1 MARTLRFLSY
11 AMGFACT
18 AIGLLHLLAGNAIV
32 PGATAAGPT
41 VDSLNR
47 FLGAIFAGY
56 GLAWL
61 WTARQHPIPPTP
73 VRALAALFLLG
84 ALGRILSLAVTGRP
98 NWFQLALLAIE
109 LALPPLYF
117 TLSTAD
123 TRAAAR
129 PTQPTQAEPPPHPP
143 GDRPPGPGG
152 RSGQGRGTAVRGAGR
167 LAP

>member
-84 ALGRILSLAVTGRP
+84 ALGRILSLTVTGRP

-109 LALPPLYF
+109 LALPPGL
-117 TLSTAD
+117 LHPLHRRHPSS
-123 TRAAAR
+123 R
-129 PTQPTQAEPPPHPP
+129 PAHATH
-143 GDRPPGPGG
+143 
-152 RSGQGRGTAVRGAGR
+152 AGR
-167 LAP
+167 TPTPPAR